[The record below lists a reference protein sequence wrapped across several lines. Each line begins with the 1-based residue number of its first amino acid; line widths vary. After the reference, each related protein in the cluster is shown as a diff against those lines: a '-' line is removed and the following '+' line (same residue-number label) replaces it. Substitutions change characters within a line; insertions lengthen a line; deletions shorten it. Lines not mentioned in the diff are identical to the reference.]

1 MLLGSGTT
9 CGHPSNVVR
18 SIDLNATPPVPR
30 WAVWLNALWFSGL
43 ILSLTSASLCI
54 MVRQWLNE
62 YSTGL
67 PGSKASRQVSR
78 IRQYRLDN
86 LKKWRVEDIV
96 GTIPVLL
103 QVALGCFLTGV
114 LVLLWSLHI
123 TVAAIASIL
132 VGILAVFTI
141 STTVLPLFNRSC
153 AYLSPQTRVLYSIW
167 QPKRFFHRLFA
178 PPSRW
183 FHSLAPRIDRRAHEN
198 ASDGLPVPSTPS
210 LPRSYLPRIFQKV
223 IASLLR
229 SARNGCKVLGTCVPD
244 SWAEPKQTW
253 QGRER
258 STIYAMAQ
266 DLDTHIL
273 VEAYNST
280 LHPAAVDAAEICI
293 VDLDSAHVVQYFK
306 QLHDSLREHF
316 GSQEGAPLRAGLLA
330 QGGKRKCLWLQ
341 ILFCTFLEHRVQLTH
356 AEAAALRLL
365 FIYPEELTPARSVS
379 HGEAQWML
387 SAFSTM
393 IPLLE
398 DRGADEPFPVHVRD
412 ETLHAQRIA
421 LIGRYMQ
428 RGTNVE
434 DGCFD
439 SECVIYAYIVNL
451 IEHLG

>member
-9 CGHPSNVVR
+9 RGHPSDVVR

-67 PGSKASRQVSR
+67 SGSKTSRQVSR

-114 LVLLWSLHI
+114 LILLWSLHT

-132 VGILAVFTI
+132 VSILAVFTI

-153 AYLSPQTRVLYSIW
+153 VYLSPQTRVLYSIW
-167 QPKRFFHRLFA
+167 QPKRFLHRLFA
-178 PPSRW
+178 PPSLW
-183 FHSLAPRIDRRAHEN
+183 FRSLAPRIGRRVHEN
-198 ASDGLPVPSTPS
+198 ASVGLPVPSTPS
-210 LPRSYLPRIFQKV
+210 SPRSYLPRIFQKV

-229 SARNGCKVLGTCVPD
+229 SARNGCKVLGTGVPD

-258 STIYAMAQ
+258 STIDAMAQ

-280 LHPAAVDAAEICI
+280 LHPAAVDAAEMCI
-293 VDLDSAHVVQYFK
+293 VDHDSAHVVQYFK

-316 GSQEGAPLRAGLLA
+316 GSHADAPLRAGLLA
-330 QGGKRKCLWLQ
+330 RGDLKYRCLWTQ
-341 ILFCTFLEHRVQLTH
+341 ILFCVFMENGPQLTH
-356 AEAAALRLL
+356 AEAAALSA
-365 FIYPEELTPARSVS
+365 FFNAQYGRSES
-379 HGEAQWML
+379 ICLSEGEVQWML
-387 SAFSTM
+387 SALSC
-393 IPLLE
+393 IPPQGLLE
-398 DRGADEPFPVHVRD
+398 DRRADKPFHLDVKDDVIFSERHALVRYCSYR
-412 ETLHAQRIA
+412 E
-421 LIGRYMQ
+421 
-428 RGTNVE
+428 RGVYAE
-434 DGCFD
+434 DGLSN
-439 SECVIYAYIVNL
+439 SESVMSYCSGI
-451 IEHLG
+451 